1 MARDSANRDAIAKAI
16 APANYL
22 NQPEIVIKQV
32 LTGRFADGLGNI
44 QNVPARADFDPIP
57 WQSMAVCILTQMKR
71 WGYLK
76 EDVNYQQLAQ
86 QIFLITD
93 AKKHMQ
99 ALGMPVPD
107 GVTRKFT
114 IMGKEFDPSQPEAYL
129 NSFAIRKAS

>member
-1 MARDSANRDAIAKAI
+1 
-16 APANYL
+16 
-22 NQPEIVIKQV
+22 
-32 LTGRFADGLGNI
+32 
-44 QNVPARADFDPIP
+44 
-57 WQSMAVCILTQMKR
+57 MAVWILTQMKR